1 MRPLHRALV
10 VSLFAVG
17 VSGVAACG
25 GGDGGR
31 LTIYS
36 GRSEELVG
44 PLLEQFSDQT
54 GIGIDVLYG
63 DSADLARQ
71 IDEEGASTPADVF
84 YSQAPGPLGFLDGHE
99 RFDALPAQILD
110 QVPEAYRAADG
121 DWVGVSARVRTLVYD
136 PTRFSE
142 DELPSS
148 VLDLVD
154 PEYKG
159 RVGVAPT
166 NASFQDFV
174 SYLRATLG
182 DEDTAGFLAGLAA
195 NDARTY
201 PNNLAIVEAVGRGE
215 IDFGLV
221 NHYYALE
228 ASAQD
233 SSLHVANHFFPAG
246 DPGSVVLVS
255 GVGMLTGTEMSAEA
269 QQFISF
275 LLTEQAQQYFAEETY
290 EYPLVPGVDPVEG
303 QPPLNEVA
311 GVVADLGALGQ
322 SFSTTLEMIEA
333 SGLTG

>member
-1 MRPLHRALV
+1 MRPTHRAVLIP
-10 VSLFAVG
+10 LLALG
-17 VSGVAACG
+17 VTVLAACG
-25 GGDGGR
+25 GDDGGR

-44 PLLEQFSDQT
+44 PLLDQFSDET

-71 IDEEGASTPADVF
+71 IDEEGANTPADVF
-84 YSQAPGPLGFLDGHE
+84 YSQAPGPLGYLDAAD
-99 RFDALPAQILD
+99 RFETLPAEILD
-110 QVPEAYRAADG
+110 LVPEAYRDADG
-121 DWVGVSARVRTLVYD
+121 EWVGVSARVRTLVYD
-136 PTRFSE
+136 PTRLSD

-154 PEYKG
+154 SAYEG
-159 RVGVAPT
+159 RVGLAPT

-174 SYLRATLG
+174 SYLRAALG
-182 DEDTAGFLAGLAA
+182 DEQTSAFLEGLAA
-195 NDARTY
+195 NGARTY

-215 IDFGLV
+215 IDLGLV

-233 SSLHVANHFFPAG
+233 ASLSVANHFFPAG

-255 GVGMLTGTEMSAEA
+255 GAGALAGTEMSDEAE
-269 QQFISF
+269 QFIAF
-275 LLTEQAQQYFAEETY
+275 LLSPEAQQYFAEETL
-290 EYPLVPGVDPVEG
+290 EYPLVPGVEAVEG
-303 QPPLNEVA
+303 QPPLDEVA
-311 GVVADLGALGQ
+311 GVVADLGAMGD
-322 SFSTTLEMIEA
+322 SFASTIELIEA

>member
-1 MRPLHRALV
+1 MRPIHRAVLLPLLSLGV
-10 VSLFAVG
+10 VAL
-17 VSGVAACG
+17 AACG
-25 GGDGGR
+25 GDGGGR

-44 PLLEQFSDQT
+44 PLLEEFSNET

-71 IDEEGASTPADVF
+71 IDEEGANTPADVF
-84 YSQAPGPLGFLDGHE
+84 YSQAPGPLGYLDAAD
-99 RFDALPAQILD
+99 RFETLPAEILD
-110 QVPEAYRAADG
+110 LVPEAYRAADG
-121 DWVGVSARVRTLVYD
+121 DWVGVSARVRTVVYD
-136 PTRFSE
+136 PTQLSE
-142 DELPSS
+142 DEIPSS

-154 PEYKG
+154 PAYEG
-159 RVGVAPT
+159 RVGLAPT

-174 SYLRATLG
+174 SYLRAALG
-182 DEDTAGFLAGLAA
+182 DEETSAFLEGLAA
-195 NDARTY
+195 NGARTY

-233 SSLHVANHFFPAG
+233 ASLDVANHFFPAG

-255 GVGMLTGTEMSAEA
+255 GAGVLAGTGMSDEA
-269 QQFISF
+269 QQFIAF
-275 LLTEQAQQYFAEETY
+275 LLSPEAQQYFAEETL
-290 EYPLVPGVDPVEG
+290 EYPLVPGVEPVDG
-303 QPPLNEVA
+303 QPPLDQVA
-311 GVVADLGALGQ
+311 GVIADLGALGE
-322 SFSTTLEMIEA
+322 SFATTLELIEA